1 MAKDRSK
8 QFEDEARLINMSAE
22 SAKKLA
28 SNFKSSS
35 SALQDVID
43 ALNEVEKEID
53 NSNEKGKTFKDHLK
67 ETKSFTEALGDSL
80 GNNLDKLDQSGTLS
94 SILKGNLKETATFS
108 NMAAAGNAAMVATL
122 IKGITQLDK
131 IQTAYNK
138 QFGLTDKQAQK
149 VQARIGDIA
158 RESGRTEISF
168 LDVQKAII
176 GISDATGILASS
188 LRSDVLEEAAE
199 LQKLLGLSNEQM
211 ATLALNAQKT
221 GQNMEQQSLEMV
233 RGVMAAEDML
243 GVNLDVNKAF
253 KEAASVS
260 GLIRA
265 NLGRSFEEIT
275 RVVAKAQAFGLT
287 LKDLAGISSNL
298 LDFQSSIEAELT
310 AELFIG
316 RQLNLEK
323 ARLFALT
330 GDYENLQKEIVG
342 QLGSEFEFLKMNVMQ
357 REKFAAAMGMSAD
370 QLSDMIFKQGDLN
383 SMMEEAER
391 RGETDLLNQLKQ
403 QDMQAKF
410 NDLIVKMQTTFVD
423 IANGPI
429 GKFVSFLSDA
439 LSSTTGLVGALTLI
453 GSLKMAG
460 LINSIAQLVVRMKIL
475 KASTIMTRGLMFGL
489 AGAAIMGGILL
500 ALGALSKG
508 SSANPEDTI
517 PMKRYENLGS
527 EEMVTLER
535 GSAIFDQGESV
546 VRTENF
552 GKMNDTLNK
561 INESI
566 NNQKLD
572 FAVETHHATR
582 YR

>member
-1 MAKDRSK
+1 MAKNRKK
-8 QFEDEARLINMSAE
+8 QFEDEARLISMSAE

-28 SNFKSSS
+28 SNFKASST
-35 SALQDVID
+35 ALKDLIEG
-43 ALNEVEKEID
+43 LNEVQKEID
-53 NSNEKGKTFKDHLK
+53 GSNKKSTTLGEEFKK
-67 ETKSFTEALGDSL
+67 TKSFSEALGKSL
-80 GNNLDKLDQSGTLS
+80 EKNLDKLDKSGTLS
-94 SILKGNLKETATFS
+94 NIIKGNLKETATFANLAS
-108 NMAAAGNAAMVATL
+108 AGNAAMVATL
-122 IKGITQLDK
+122 VTGIVQLDK

-149 VQARIGDIA
+149 VQARIGNIA

-168 LDVQKAII
+168 LDIQKAVI

-199 LQKLLGLSNEQM
+199 LQKLLGLSNGQM

-253 KEAASVS
+253 KEAANVT

-265 NLGRSFEEIT
+265 NLGRSFGEIT

-330 GDYENLQKEIVG
+330 GDYENLQKEIVS
-342 QLGSEFEFLKMNVMQ
+342 QLGSEFEFLKMNTLQ
-357 REKFAAAMGMSAD
+357 KQKFAAAMGMSAD

-500 ALGALSKG
+500 ALGALAKG

-517 PMKRYENLGS
+517 PMKKFDNLGS

-572 FAVETHHATR
+572 FTVETHHNTR

>member
-1 MAKDRSK
+1 MAKNRKK
-8 QFEDEARLINMSAE
+8 QFEDEARLISMSAE

-28 SNFKSSS
+28 SNFKASST
-35 SALQDVID
+35 ALKDLIEG
-43 ALNEVEKEID
+43 LNEVQKEID
-53 NSNEKGKTFKDHLK
+53 GSNKKSTTLGEEFKK
-67 ETKSFTEALGDSL
+67 TKSFSEALGKSL
-80 GNNLDKLDQSGTLS
+80 EKNLDKLDKSGTLS
-94 SILKGNLKETATFS
+94 NIIKGNLKETATFANLAS
-108 NMAAAGNAAMVATL
+108 AGNAAMVATL
-122 IKGITQLDK
+122 VTGIVQLDK

-138 QFGLTDKQAQK
+138 QFGLTDKQTQK
-149 VQARIGDIA
+149 VQARIGNIA

-168 LDVQKAII
+168 LDIQKAVI

-199 LQKLLGLSNEQM
+199 LQKLLGLSNGQM

-253 KEAASVS
+253 KEAANVT

-265 NLGRSFEEIT
+265 NLGRSFGEIT

-330 GDYENLQKEIVG
+330 GDYENLQKEIVS
-342 QLGSEFEFLKMNVMQ
+342 QLGSEFEFLKMNTLQ
-357 REKFAAAMGMSAD
+357 KQKFAAAMGMSAD

-500 ALGALSKG
+500 ALGALAKG

-517 PMKRYENLGS
+517 PMKKFDNLGS

-572 FAVETHHATR
+572 FTVETHHNTR

>member
-1 MAKDRSK
+1 MARK
-8 QFEDEARLINMSAE
+8 EDLQDEQKLISMSAE

-28 SNFKSSS
+28 TS
-35 SALQDVID
+35 LQSVSKT
-43 ALNEVEKEID
+43 LNEIVDGTKKT
-53 NSNEKGKTFKDHLK
+53 EKGLKKSGEESKGFLEELK
-67 ETKSFTEALGDSL
+67 EGGGIVGALAKGIDKFA
-80 GNNLDKLDQSGTLS
+80 NKLDKS
-94 SILKGNLKETATFS
+94 GNLTKLLNGKLKDISKTQVL
-108 NMAAAGNAAMVATL
+108 MRMGAAAFAVTL
-122 IKGITQLDK
+122 IKGIKQLDK

-149 VQARIGDIA
+149 VQDRIGNIA
-158 RESGRTEISF
+158 WLSGRTSISF
-168 LDVQKAII
+168 LDVQKAVI

-233 RGVMAAEDML
+233 RGVMAAENML
-243 GVNLDVNKAF
+243 GVNLNVNKAF

-342 QLGSEFEFLKMNVMQ
+342 QLGSEFEYLKMNTLQ
-357 REKFAAAMGMSAD
+357 KQKFAAAMGMSAD

-383 SMMEEAER
+383 AMMEEAER

-439 LSSTTGLVGALTLI
+439 LSSTTGLYGALALI
-453 GSLKMAG
+453 GTLKMAG

-475 KASTIMTRGLMFGL
+475 KASTIVTRGLMFGL

-517 PMKRYENLGS
+517 PIKRYNTLGS
-527 EEMVTLER
+527 EEMVTLEK

-546 VRTENF
+546 VRTDNF

-561 INESI
+561 INQSI

-572 FAVETHHATR
+572 FTVETHHATR

>member
-1 MAKDRSK
+1 MARK
-8 QFEDEARLINMSAE
+8 EDLQDEQKLISMSAE
-22 SAKKLA
+22 GAKKLA
-28 SNFKSSS
+28 AGFKSSS
-35 SALQDVID
+35 SALKDVID

-53 NSNEKGKTFKDHLK
+53 NSNKEAKTLGDHFK
-67 ETKSFTEALGDSL
+67 ETKSFSEALGDSL
-80 GNNLDKLDQSGTLS
+80 GKNLDKLDKSGTLS
-94 SILKGNLKETATFS
+94 SILKGNLKKAAIFS

-122 IKGITQLDK
+122 VKGIVQLDK
-131 IQTAYNK
+131 IQTEYNK

-149 VQARIGDIA
+149 VQDRISNIA
-158 RESGRTEISF
+158 KLSGRTSISF

-176 GISDATGILASS
+176 GISDATGVLASS

-199 LQKLLGLSNEQM
+199 LQKLVGLSNKGM

-221 GQNMEQQSLEMV
+221 GKNMEQQSKEMI
-233 RGVMAAEDML
+233 RGVMSAEKML

-253 KEAASVS
+253 KEAANVS

-287 LKDLAGISSNL
+287 LQDLAGISSNL
-298 LDFQSSIEAELT
+298 LNFQSSIEAELT

-330 GDYENLQKEIVG
+330 GDYEGVQSEIVK
-342 QLGSEFEFLKMNVMQ
+342 QLGTEFEFLKMNTLQ
-357 REKFAAAMGMSAD
+357 KQKFAAAMGMSAD
-370 QLSDMIFKQGDLN
+370 QLSDMILKRGDLN
-383 SMMEEAER
+383 SMMLEAER
-391 RGETDLLNQLKQ
+391 RGETEILNQLKQ

-429 GKFVSFLSDA
+429 GKIATIMSDA
-439 LSSTTGLVGALTLI
+439 LSSTGGLYGALALI
-453 GSLKMAG
+453 GSLKLAG
-460 LINSIAQLVVRMKIL
+460 LISSISQLVVRMRIL
-475 KASTIMTRGLMFGL
+475 KASTLITRGLMYGLGGL
-489 AGAAIMGGILL
+489 AVMGAV
-500 ALGALSKG
+500 ALGLSAFAK
-508 SSANPEDTI
+508 SRSNEEDGMVKAPRLNT
-517 PMKRYENLGS
+517 LGA
-527 EEMVTLER
+527 EEMVTIER
-535 GSAIFDQGESV
+535 GTAMIDPGESV
-546 VRTENF
+546 VRSDNF
-552 GKMNDTLNK
+552 GKMNDTLQS

-566 NNQKLD
+566 NNQKLA
-572 FAVETHHATR
+572 FTVETHHATR

>member
-1 MAKDRSK
+1 MARK
-8 QFEDEARLINMSAE
+8 EDLQDEQKLISMSAE
-22 SAKKLA
+22 GAKKLA
-28 SNFKSSS
+28 AGFKSSS
-35 SALQDVID
+35 SALKDVID
-43 ALNEVEKEID
+43 ALNEVEKEIT
-53 NSNEKGKTFKDHLK
+53 NSNEKGKTFKEILK

-80 GNNLDKLDQSGTLS
+80 GKNLDKLDKSGTLS

-108 NMAAAGNAAMVATL
+108 NLAAAGNAAMVATL
-122 IKGITQLDK
+122 VKGIVQLDK
-131 IQTAYNK
+131 IQTEYNK

-149 VQARIGDIA
+149 VQDRISNIA
-158 RESGRTEISF
+158 KLSGRTSISF

-176 GISDATGILASS
+176 GISDATGVLASS

-199 LQKLLGLSNEQM
+199 LQKLVGLSNKGM

-221 GQNMEQQSLEMV
+221 GKNMEQQSKEMI
-233 RGVMAAEDML
+233 RGVMAAEKML

-253 KEAASVS
+253 KEAANVS

-287 LKDLAGISSNL
+287 LQDLAGISSNL
-298 LDFQSSIEAELT
+298 LNFQSSIEAELT

-330 GDYENLQKEIVG
+330 GDYEGVQSEIVK
-342 QLGSEFEFLKMNVMQ
+342 QLGTEFEFLKMNTLQ
-357 REKFAAAMGMSAD
+357 KQKFAAAMGMSAD
-370 QLSDMIFKQGDLN
+370 QLSDMILKRGDLN
-383 SMMEEAER
+383 SMMLEAER
-391 RGETDLLNQLKQ
+391 RGETEILNQLKQ

-429 GKFVSFLSDA
+429 GKIATIMSDA
-439 LSSTTGLVGALTLI
+439 LSSTGGLYGALALI
-453 GSLKMAG
+453 GSLKLAG
-460 LINSIAQLVVRMKIL
+460 LISSISQLVVRMRIL
-475 KASTIMTRGLMFGL
+475 KASTLITRGLMYGLGGL
-489 AGAAIMGGILL
+489 AVMGAV
-500 ALGALSKG
+500 ALGLSAFAK
-508 SSANPEDTI
+508 SRSTEEDGMVKAPSFNT
-517 PMKRYENLGS
+517 LGA
-527 EEMVTLER
+527 EEMVTLEK
-535 GSAIFDQGESV
+535 GSARFHAGESL
-546 VRTENF
+546 VRTDNF
-552 GKMNDTLNK
+552 GKMNDTLQS

-566 NNQKLD
+566 NNQKLA
-572 FAVETHHATR
+572 FTVETHHATR

>member
-1 MAKDRSK
+1 M
-8 QFEDEARLINMSAE
+8 QE
-22 SAKKLA
+22 
-28 SNFKSSS
+28 
-35 SALQDVID
+35 
-43 ALNEVEKEID
+43 EID
-53 NSNEKGKTFKDHLK
+53 GSNKKSTTLGEEFKK
-67 ETKSFTEALGDSL
+67 TKSFSEALGKSL
-80 GNNLDKLDQSGTLS
+80 EKNLDKLDKSGTLS
-94 SILKGNLKETATFS
+94 NILKGNIKEVASFS
-108 NMAAAGNAAMVATL
+108 NLASAGNAAMVATL
-122 IKGITQLDK
+122 VTGIVQLDK

-149 VQARIGDIA
+149 VQARISNIA

-168 LDVQKAII
+168 LDIQKAVI

-199 LQKLLGLSNEQM
+199 LQKLLGLSNGQM

-253 KEAASVS
+253 KEAANVT

-265 NLGRSFEEIT
+265 NLGRSFGEIT

-342 QLGSEFEFLKMNVMQ
+342 QLGSEFEFLKMNTLQ
-357 REKFAAAMGMSAD
+357 KQKFAAAMGMSAD

-439 LSSTTGLVGALTLI
+439 LSS
-453 GSLKMAG
+453 S
-460 LINSIAQLVVRMKIL
+460 
-475 KASTIMTRGLMFGL
+475 F
-489 AGAAIMGGILL
+489 
-500 ALGALSKG
+500 
-508 SSANPEDTI
+508 E
-517 PMKRYENLGS
+517 
-527 EEMVTLER
+527 
-535 GSAIFDQGESV
+535 
-546 VRTENF
+546 
-552 GKMNDTLNK
+552 
-561 INESI
+561 
-566 NNQKLD
+566 
-572 FAVETHHATR
+572 
-582 YR
+582 

>member
-1 MAKDRSK
+1 MAKNRKK
-8 QFEDEARLINMSAE
+8 QFEDEARLVSMSAE

-28 SNFKSSS
+28 SNFKASST
-35 SALQDVID
+35 ALKDLIEG
-43 ALNEVEKEID
+43 LNEVQEEID
-53 NSNEKGKTFKDHLK
+53 GSNKKSTTLGEEFKK
-67 ETKSFTEALGDSL
+67 TKSFSEALGKSL
-80 GNNLDKLDQSGTLS
+80 EKNLDKLDKSGTLS
-94 SILKGNLKETATFS
+94 NIIKGNLKETATFANLAS
-108 NMAAAGNAAMVATL
+108 AGNAAMVATL
-122 IKGITQLDK
+122 VTGIVQLDK

-149 VQARIGDIA
+149 VQARIGNIA

-168 LDVQKAII
+168 LDIQKAVI

-199 LQKLLGLSNEQM
+199 LQKLLGLSNGQM

-253 KEAASVS
+253 KEAANVT

-265 NLGRSFEEIT
+265 NLGRSFGEIT

-330 GDYENLQKEIVG
+330 GDYENLQKEIVS
-342 QLGSEFEFLKMNVMQ
+342 QLGSEFEFLKMNTLQ
-357 REKFAAAMGMSAD
+357 KQKFAAAMGMSAD

-500 ALGALSKG
+500 ALGALAKG

-517 PMKRYENLGS
+517 PMKKFDNLGS

-572 FAVETHHATR
+572 FTVETHHQTR